1 LPLPPKPPGI
11 DDNDFRY
18 DVYISYVDEDPD
30 STWVWDTLLPRLEQ
44 AGLRIAVSG
53 DVDTPG
59 VARLINI
66 ENGITQSKRT
76 IIVLSETYLA
86 DNMAKFENALVQTM
100 GVEEDSTRIVPI
112 KFMPTDSNPLPTLP
126 RRIGQL
132 EIINLAHPRRPQR
145 QFDRLVQN
153 LQEPLR
159 RV

>member
-1 LPLPPKPPGI
+1 
-11 DDNDFRY
+11 
-18 DVYISYVDEDPD
+18 
-30 STWVWDTLLPRLEQ
+30 VWDTLLPRLEQ

-86 DNMAKFENALVQTM
+86 DNMAGFENVLVQTM
-100 GVEEDSTRIVPI
+100 GIEEGSARILPI
-112 KFMPTDSNPLPTLP
+112 KFTPIDSNLLPI
-126 RRIGQL
+126 RIGHL
-132 EIINLAHPRRPQR
+132 ETINLAHPRRAQR

-153 LQEPLR
+153 LQGPLPMTKSNI
-159 RV
+159 